1 MKHIANYNLQTQAD
15 LTKSDG
21 LVVRFGRSYQ
31 SLGVE
36 KGEYG
41 RVTGINEEKGV
52 VQLQMQDGR
61 TIEWDPERA
70 VKVEV
75 FESREKGLA
84 VGDVVRWTRNCHELG
99 LRNGETAKILDVR
112 ADGSAKVE
120 LTNGETKELNLNGAH
135 WDHGYAGTI
144 FSAQGRT
151 SESVIAIMPSNSP
164 LSDQRSA
171 YVAISRAK
179 SEAYIYTDS
188 KKELQSALEQ
198 RTGEPSTALE
208 HFSPFRSDL
217 THMEQV
223 EQQESQTAEI
233 AEIKLPH
240 EENQM
245 QLDQTESLEPD
256 KPMPM
261 DVEQVEQQAIEAE
274 QSVDVET
281 GIETDEMTQE
291 REEMDEISEEIS
303 SDLEQE
309 QEQEMGIG
317 M

>member
-1 MKHIANYNLQTQAD
+1 
-15 LTKSDG
+15 
-21 LVVRFGRSYQ
+21 
-31 SLGVE
+31 
-36 KGEYG
+36 
-41 RVTGINEEKGV
+41 
-52 VQLQMQDGR
+52 MQDGR